1 MNKVLIN
8 KYFNAWNNKDILQLK
23 NLVSVNIHLKDWD
36 NEVFGVTEF
45 LSLNEKIFRD
55 FDTIQAE
62 VLSVVSDDEKV
73 FARLKI
79 KVNHEFIDVVD
90 YFEIK
95 FNKIIKIQAYR
106 CF

>member
-45 LSLNEKIFRD
+45 LSLNEKRD
-55 FDTIQAE
+55 LPQTRGPAQTCWPAQCTRFCF
-62 VLSVVSDDEKV
+62 SRFHVSM
-73 FARLKI
+73 FQCSTWLP
-79 KVNHEFIDVVD
+79 FTLM
-90 YFEIK
+90 
-95 FNKIIKIQAYR
+95 
-106 CF
+106 